1 MGAHTTRLPE
11 NLENYIEIIISR
23 GYATSYGNALNLIVA
38 ERMMRDKELGDVSP
52 FEYRLIDSRRKPEPP
67 VFSEILTENVK
78 EEVTQVPPATRGP
91 DPHADAGYIL
101 PQGAPKIKEAREETV
116 GENSPAILEFGPM
129 NAPVFPGTIAEY
141 EEALRKGTIKAS
153 MFRRPEA

>member
-52 FEYRLIDSRRKPEPP
+52 FEYRLVDSRRKPEPP

-78 EEVTQVPPATRGP
+78 EEITQVPPATRGP
-91 DPHADAGYIL
+91 DPHADAGYNL
-101 PQGAPKIKEAREETV
+101 PQGAPEIKKASVETFEENYPD
-116 GENSPAILEFGPM
+116 NSEFGPM
-129 NAPVFPGTIAEY
+129 NAPVYPGTLEDY
-141 EEALRKGTIKAS
+141 EKALRKGVITSS